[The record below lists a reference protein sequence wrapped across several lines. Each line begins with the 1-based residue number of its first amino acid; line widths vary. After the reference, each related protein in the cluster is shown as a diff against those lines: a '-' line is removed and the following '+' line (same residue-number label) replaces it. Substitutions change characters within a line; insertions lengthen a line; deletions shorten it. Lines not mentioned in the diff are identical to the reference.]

1 MSDLYR
7 ALQWRLLNGSHEFPG
22 PDGGTCINEAALV
35 VAGFSYR
42 KVGGIDDMPQC
53 FSRPISAYALR
64 INDSMPD
71 DLRQELLTPFVVRL
85 AGTADTPEI
94 ECKRADL
101 IAVRTVSTVLPIML
115 RLRRLEDLAQLCE
128 SVSTRQEGHAAAK
141 RARDHLHD
149 DAADA
154 AATYAATY
162 AAYAYAADAAADY
175 AATYAAAAAAAYYAY
190 AAATY
195 AADAADYAAD
205 YAADAAADYAA
216 DAAYYAADYAYAD
229 VRRAIWT
236 AAASILDAA
245 LKIGRQAEPIETAVI
260 LARAEKAKRREFVYS
275 EG

>member
-154 AATYAATY
+154 ADAAADA

-195 AADAADYAAD
+195 AADAAAYYAS
-205 YAADAAADYAA
+205 AAATYAA